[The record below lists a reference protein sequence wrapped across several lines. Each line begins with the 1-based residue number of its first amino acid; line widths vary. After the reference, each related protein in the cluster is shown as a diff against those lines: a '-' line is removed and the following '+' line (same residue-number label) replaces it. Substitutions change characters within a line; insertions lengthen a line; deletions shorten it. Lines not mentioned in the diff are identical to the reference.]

1 MLSVMGE
8 FEGKVAIVTGAG
20 GNIGSVTSRMFAEAG
35 ARVMMTDIAEEPLAK
50 AAEAIQADGFEV
62 ISMPGDVGSEA
73 DVRAVVAKTIDA
85 YGGVDIMDNTAGV
98 TNMSAGE
105 DAGVTTMDVAIWDS
119 IFNCNV
125 KGPMLYAKH
134 TIPSMVQRGGGVIIN
149 ISSGLSLAG
158 NDYFVAYGSSKGAL
172 NTLTKYVATAHGAQG
187 IRCNALALGVIVRP
201 NIGDVSA
208 GATMND
214 YLKHHIVGRLGR
226 AEDIANT
233 VLFLASDRG
242 AFITG
247 QVISVDGG
255 FYAHLPTF
263 PG

>member
-1 MLSVMGE
+1 
-8 FEGKVAIVTGAG
+8 
-20 GNIGSVTSRMFAEAG
+20 
-35 ARVMMTDIAEEPLAK
+35 
-50 AAEAIQADGFEV
+50 
-62 ISMPGDVGSEA
+62 
-73 DVRAVVAKTIDA
+73 VVAATIEA
-85 YGGVDIMDNTAGV
+85 YGGIDIMDNTAGV
-98 TNMSAGE
+98 TNMSAGQ

-119 IFNCNV
+119 IYNSNV
-125 KGPMLYAKH
+125 KGPMLYCKH
-134 TIPSMVQRGGGVIIN
+134 TIPSMIERGGGVIIN

-187 IRCNALALGVIVRP
+187 IRCNALALGVIIRP
-201 NIGDVSA
+201 SISDVSA

-214 YLKHHIVGRLGR
+214 YLKHHIIGRLGR

-233 VLFLASDRG
+233 VLFLASERG
-242 AFITG
+242 EFITG

>member
-1 MLSVMGE
+1 MGE
-8 FEGKVAIVTGAG
+8 FDGKVAIVTGAG
-20 GNIGSVTSRMFAEAG
+20 GNIGSLTARMFAEAG
-35 ARVMMTDIAEEPLAK
+35 ARVMMTDIAEGPLAT
-50 AAEAIQADGFEV
+50 AAAALQADGLDV
-62 ISMPGDVGSEA
+62 ISQPGDVGSES
-73 DVRAVVAKTIDA
+73 DVRSVVDKTIAA

-105 DAGVTTMDVAIWDS
+105 DASVTTMDLAVWNYIYAS
-119 IFNCNV
+119 NV
-125 KGPMLYAKH
+125 TGPMLYCKH
-134 TIPSMVQRGGGVIIN
+134 TIPSMIERGGGSIIN

-201 NIGDVSA
+201 GIGDGLA
-208 GATMND
+208 GATRDD
-214 YLKHHIVGRLGR
+214 YLKHHIVGRLGQ
-226 AEDIANT
+226 ATDIANM
-233 VLFLASDRG
+233 VLYLASDKAG
-242 AFITG
+242 FITG

-263 PG
+263 PA

>member
-1 MLSVMGE
+1 VGE
-8 FEGKVAIVTGAG
+8 FDGKVAIVTGAG

-50 AAEAIQADGFEV
+50 AAAAIQADGLDV
-62 ISMPGDVGSEA
+62 ISMPGDVGAEA
-73 DVRAVVAKTIDA
+73 DVKAVVAKTIEA
-85 YGGVDIMDNTAGV
+85 YGGIDIMDNTAGV
-98 TNMSAGE
+98 TNMSAGQ
-105 DAGVTTMDVAIWDS
+105 DAGVTTMDVATWDS
-119 IFNCNV
+119 IYNSNV
-125 KGPMLYAKH
+125 KGPMLYCKH

-201 NIGDVSA
+201 SIGDVSA
-208 GATMND
+208 GATMDD

-226 AEDIANT
+226 AEDIANA
-233 VLFLASDRG
+233 VLFLASERG
-242 AFITG
+242 EFITG
-247 QVISVDGG
+247 QIISVDGG